1 MEAMNREREAIHA
14 KYKTEIDIL
23 STQLN
28 RMKNAQSQSNPGP
41 TKEEEELK
49 EQIQNYRASAEEMK
63 QIVEMKTQR
72 VEELEDNSR
81 KLIDENITL
90 TAGSESL
97 KAEVEKKAK
106 ECQHLQLRI
115 E

>member
-1 MEAMNREREAIHA
+1 
-14 KYKTEIDIL
+14 
-23 STQLN
+23 
-28 RMKNAQSQSNPGP
+28 
-41 TKEEEELK
+41 
-49 EQIQNYRASAEEMK
+49 MK

-106 ECQHLQLRI
+106 ECQNLQLRI